1 GPQIEDLINCHD
13 SMGNPNGEVLLDIKN
28 LRTHFFTDDGVV
40 RAVDGVSFPI
50 YKGKTLG
57 VVGESGCGKS
67 VTALSTLRL
76 VSAPGRIVEGEILF
90 EGTDLARLPEDQM
103 RSIRRS
109 EEHTSELQSR
119 FDLVCRLL
127 LEKKKRG

>member
-1 GPQIEDLINCHD
+1 MGTGNGDVLIDLR
-13 SMGNPNGEVLLDIKN
+13 N

-103 RSIRRS
+103 RSIRGHKIS
-109 EEHTSELQSR
+109 MIFQEPTTSLN
-119 FDLVCRLL
+119 
-127 LEKKKRG
+127 